1 MEGWKAKKS
10 EGNLEAQM
18 EKSWEILN
26 FPSSVVPSSEY
37 SFRLQVWPLGDMSS
51 HLLKLFDLL
60 APRLFCNRDL
70 TFQVAI
76 LGVGLPRRSPR
87 GLFNMPYCL
96 NYVGIF
102 GFHWHA
108 DSRLNFSDF

>member
-10 EGNLEAQM
+10 EGNLAAQT

-26 FPSSVVPSSEY
+26 FPLSVVPSSEY

-60 APRLFCNRDL
+60 APRLFY
-70 TFQVAI
+70 I
-76 LGVGLPRRSPR
+76 SGVGLPRHSPR

-102 GFHWHA
+102 GFLWHA